1 MSEFKSIKMFSDT
14 IINLTPHDITYDTGT
29 TTIVIPKNDVPP
41 VRIKDNY
48 RRHTGM
54 VGPFQVEY
62 TNGEPSVEN
71 LPDEQYSVYY
81 IVSTLVRKQLPHR
94 KDLLS
99 PTTNEKHIV
108 KNELGHTI
116 SVSYFEMNI

>member
-1 MSEFKSIKMFSDT
+1 MSEFKSIKMFGDT

-41 VRIKDNY
+41 VRIKDSY
-48 RRHTGM
+48 SRHTGM

-71 LPDEQYSVYY
+71 LPDEQGSVYY
-81 IVSTLVRKQLPHR
+81 IVSTLVRKQLPYR

-99 PTTNEKHIV
+99 PTTNEEHIV